1 MSGSQ
6 RAKRDVDAP
15 DDGEPIV
22 KALSDCGGR
31 GQPHRSAFDFTPF
44 ENRALDL
51 TRLIFDMH
59 RSGDKNPWFAAMDL
73 AEGAEGP
80 FEGPYVV
87 ARVTALVRA
96 LLTERDRP
104 FAYMSPGC
112 THLGSDE
119 ADLMRV
125 VRLARTGPFG
135 EFRAAVQALTGRD
148 HVCRMLAPAMSLAQ
162 PEAARRAASARAS
175 GDDDPPPPRLLH

>member
-6 RAKRDVDAP
+6 RAKRAPAPVD
-15 DDGEPIV
+15 DEPID
-22 KALSDCGGR
+22 KALSDCGGC
-31 GQPHRSAFDFTPF
+31 GQQHCSTFGFTPF

-73 AEGAEGP
+73 AESTEGP
-80 FEGPYVV
+80 FEGPHLV

-104 FAYMSPGC
+104 YDYMSPGC
-112 THLGSDE
+112 MHLSSDE
-119 ADLMRV
+119 ADLMRF

-135 EFRAAVQALTGRD
+135 EFRVAAQALTGRD
-148 HVCRMLAPAMSLAQ
+148 HVCRMLATAMSLAQ
-162 PEAARRAASARAS
+162 PAAARKAASER
-175 GDDDPPPPRLLH
+175 GGGEDDPQPPRLLH